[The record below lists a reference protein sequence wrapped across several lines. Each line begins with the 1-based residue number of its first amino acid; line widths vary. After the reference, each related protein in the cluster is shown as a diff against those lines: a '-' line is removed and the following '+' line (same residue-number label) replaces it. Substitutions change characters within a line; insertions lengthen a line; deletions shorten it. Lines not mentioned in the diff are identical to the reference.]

1 MMSAVATCGVTF
13 PAACVCLQRGIYRIY
28 EAFICYS
35 SV

>member
-13 PAACVCLQRGIYRIY
+13 PTVCVCLQSGIYRIC